1 MYFETQEGI
10 VAALERDIVKEQG
23 DPAQRSFEFVKSM
36 RTTEAEERE
45 VVLDNEVMPLP
56 YLSRR
61 PECTRHAEK
70 GTKIQQLK
78 RDGKKHLF
86 ERLLLH
92 IQ

>member
-1 MYFETQEGI
+1 M
-10 VAALERDIVKEQG
+10 KEQG
-23 DPAQRSFEFVKSM
+23 DPAQRSFEFVDSM
-36 RTTEAEERE
+36 RTTEVGERE
-45 VVLDNEVMPLP
+45 VIFDDEVMPLP